1 MRHAVYALAVFA
13 FATPAFASNA
23 PEGSEAMITKA
34 EALILE
40 SCGVPITVDVRWD
53 TFGLMSRDDG
63 AEVMRSGLTFLTD
76 ALREVCA
83 DDAAK
88 ESLAAQVQSI
98 VLPQAGGAPD
108 PMIYIH
114 EGALH
119 VEYYWVIAGAA
130 PSMEVVRDDIIARLK
145 GEEME
150 MP

>member
-1 MRHAVYALAVFA
+1 MRHAVAVVLLAVLA
-13 FATPAFASNA
+13 LPAHASEA
-23 PEGSEAMITKA
+23 PEGSEALIAKA
-34 EALILE
+34 EAAILE
-40 SCGVPITVDVRWD
+40 SCGAPITIDVRWD

-83 DDAAK
+83 DAAMK

-130 PSMEVVRDDIIARLK
+130 PTMEVVRDDIIARLK

>member
-1 MRHAVYALAVFA
+1 MRQAALALALCTFA
-13 FATPAFASNA
+13 LPAIASEA
-23 PEGSEAMITKA
+23 PEGSEAMILKA
-34 EALILE
+34 EALIQE
-40 SCGVPITVDVRWD
+40 SCGAPITVDVRWG

-63 AEVMRSGLTFLTD
+63 AEVMRSDLKFLTD

-83 DDAAK
+83 DVAMK

-130 PSMEVVRDDIIARLK
+130 PTMEVVRDDIIARLK

>member
-1 MRHAVYALAVFA
+1 MRQLLPFALFVVL
-13 FATPAFASNA
+13 ATPVLASDA
-23 PEGSEAMITKA
+23 PEGSEALIAKA
-34 EALILE
+34 EGLIAE
-40 SCGVPITVDVRWD
+40 SCGAPITIDVRWD
-53 TFGLMSRDDG
+53 SFGLMSRDDA
-63 AEVMRSGLTFLTD
+63 AEIMRSGLTFLTD
-76 ALREVCA
+76 ALGQVCA
-83 DDAAK
+83 DAAMK
-88 ESLAAQVQSI
+88 ESLAVQVQSI

-130 PSMEVVRDDIIARLK
+130 PNTETVRDDIIARLK